1 MPFVFSIKDTYRQ
14 AVEAATGG
22 KNTVLYDDKGN
33 PSIMVVV
40 PRFNIGDVI
49 TGGSAS
55 PHPAF
60 IVNGVVKSEIFI
72 SKYQNIVHDS
82 RAYSIP
88 MQDPKVYTTFD
99 QALSYC
105 AAKGA
110 GWHLMSNAEWAAL
123 ALWCKKNGF
132 MPRGNNYAGADHGA
146 LYENG
151 RKTYDWIQTSNWNNR
166 AYKVDGANYYHVGRV
181 ATGSGPASWAHDNT
195 NDGIF
200 DLNGNVWEW
209 VGGMRLKNGE
219 IQVIQDN
226 NVADNTVSQADASA
240 SWKAINLTNGGYT
253 NGTLVAP
260 GTAGS
265 AKYDSV
271 SAGTVELVGAA
282 QIDDMI
288 DNSNAPASGDDGY
301 TYNTFETLAADAGIT
316 VPEIM
321 KALGLAPVDASHGGD
336 GLWARNYGER
346 LPLRGGDWRHG
357 GAAGVF
363 ALNLNH
369 ARTDSGNNVGFRSA
383 FVSL

>member
-33 PSIMVVV
+33 PSVMVVV
-40 PRFNIGDVI
+40 PKFNIGDVI

-60 IVNGVVKSEIFI
+60 IVNGVVKSEIYI

-99 QALSYC
+99 QAISYC
-105 AAKGA
+105 AVKGT
-110 GWHLMSNAEWAAL
+110 GWHLMTNAEWAAL

-132 MPRGNNYAGADHGA
+132 MPRGNNNYGSDTGASYEKGKETYFDSGAG
-146 LYENG
+146 
-151 RKTYDWIQTSNWNNR
+151 KT
-166 AYKVDGANYYHVGRV
+166 GRV
-181 ATGSGPASWAHDNT
+181 ATGSGPASWAHDGT

-209 VGGMRLKNGE
+209 VGGMRVKVGE

-226 NVADNTVSQADASA
+226 NAADNTVSQADGSVA
-240 SWKAINLTNGGYT
+240 WKAINLTNGGYT

-260 GTAGS
+260 GTEGS

-271 SAGTVELVGAA
+271 NVGTSGNVGAA
-282 QIDDMI
+282 QIDDVI
-288 DNSNAPASGDDGY
+288 DNSNMPASGDDGY
-301 TYNTFETLAADAGIT
+301 TNNSFETLAADAGIT

-321 KALGLAPVDASHGGD
+321 KALALAPVDASHGGD
-336 GLWARNYGER
+336 GLWVRNYGER
-346 LPLRGGDWRHG
+346 LPRRGGYWSYG
-357 GAAGVF
+357 AAAGVF
-363 ALNLNH
+363 ALYLNYLR
-369 ARTDSGNNVGFRSA
+369 AISYLNVGFRSA